1 MFLAGVNKPLLKGGE
16 MRSGFEIKNS
26 WILIEA
32 GSIKDFGS
40 MTDDSFPGNADK
52 IIDLRPNQYIL
63 PGWCD
68 SHTHIVYHQSRERE
82 FIDRINGLSYEK
94 IAENGGGILNSAARL
109 RKANFEELFE
119 QAERRLLEVRA
130 MGTGAIE
137 IKSGYGL
144 STDSEIMMLKVIKSL
159 KEKYVMP
166 IKATFLGAHA
176 FPPEFKEN
184 KEGYINLLIN
194 EMIPR
199 VSGEGLADY
208 IDVFCD
214 KGFFTVDQTRRILE
228 CGHKFGLKA
237 KIHAN
242 ELANSGG
249 VQIGV
254 EMGAVSVDHLECIS
268 EVEIEVLKKSKTIPT
283 GLPGTSFFL
292 NIPYA
297 PVRAMIDA
305 GLPAALA
312 TDYNPGS
319 TPSGNMS
326 FLHSLACLKMKLL
339 PIEVI
344 SATTLN
350 GAAAMEVGHLAGS
363 LDKGKIANLIITK
376 PIPSID
382 YLPYSYGSNNIERV
396 MINGEWV

>member
-1 MFLAGVNKPLLKGGE
+1 MYLAGVDKPLLRGAE
-16 MRSGFEIKNS
+16 MSAGFEIRNG
-26 WILIEA
+26 WILVED
-32 GSIKDFGS
+32 GVIKDLGS
-40 MTDDSFPGNADK
+40 ADDGPAPANADH
-52 IIDLRPNQYIL
+52 ITDLLPGQYIL
-63 PGWCD
+63 PAWCD

-82 FIDRINGLSYEK
+82 FVDRINGLTYEQ
-94 IAENGGGILNSAARL
+94 IAGNGGGILNSAARL
-109 RKANFEELFE
+109 RSAGFEELFE
-119 QAERRLLEVRA
+119 QAERRLLEVRG

-144 STDSEIMMLKVIKSL
+144 TTASELMMLKVIRAL
-159 KEKYVMP
+159 KEKYSMP

-176 FPPEFKEN
+176 FPAEFKEN
-184 KEGYINLLIN
+184 KEGYINLLIS

-214 KGFFTVDQTRRILE
+214 KGFFTVDQTKRILE
-228 CGHKFGLKA
+228 CGHKFGLKP

-254 EMGAVSVDHLECIS
+254 EMEAVSVDHLECIS
-268 EVEIEVLKKSKTIPT
+268 EIEIEVLKKSNTIPT
-283 GLPGTSFFL
+283 CLPGTSFFL
-292 NIPYA
+292 SIPYA
-297 PVRAMIDA
+297 PARAMISA
-305 GLPAALA
+305 GLPVTLA

-326 FLHSLACLKMKLL
+326 FLHSLGCLKMKLL

-350 GAAAMEVGHLAGS
+350 GAAAMEISHLAGS
-363 LDKGKIANLIITK
+363 LDKGKLANLIVTK
-376 PIPSID
+376 PVSSID
-382 YLPYSYGSNNIERV
+382 YLPYSYGSDNIEKV
-396 MINGEWV
+396 MINGGWV